1 MLFTL
6 LFQEWQRENLVPQ
19 HFGVWRSFVLLEDLG
34 TFVPI
39 DYLPGTIKDKRNYW
53 DCLQNPEIYG
63 VIALFRLNLVAL
75 CNDLGGL

>member
-6 LFQEWQRENLVPQ
+6 LLQVWQRENLV
-19 HFGVWRSFVLLEDLG
+19 HLLFGVWRSFVLLEDLG

-39 DYLPGTIKDKRNYW
+39 DYLPGTVKDQRNCW

-63 VIALFRLNLVAL
+63 VIALFLPNLVAL